1 VRSIVTEVLIA
12 VAEGPYVFEADAVV
26 AVLAEQWPQTSWAPT
41 EPGDPDPSLGQFTVV
56 SASDPP
62 TVLLADLLPAG
73 QGIGA
78 EASFDL
84 LADFLAQLTRL
95 PGFPDDGS
103 VIVTDWALEMYPL
116 RPRMEVGEIREADV
130 G

>member
-1 VRSIVTEVLIA
+1 MTEVLIA

-26 AVLAEQWPQTSWAPT
+26 AVLAEKWPQTSWAPT

-56 SASDPP
+56 SPGAPS

-73 QGIGA
+73 QGIGV
-78 EASFDL
+78 EASFNL
-84 LADFLAQLTRL
+84 LADFLAQITRL
-95 PGFPDDGS
+95 PGFPADNS
-103 VIVTDWALEMYPL
+103 VIVTDWAIDMYAL
-116 RPRMEVGEIREADV
+116 RPGMDVGEIREAYV